1 MFRRFLGLPERPS
14 GSPPTDADGS
24 GGRRESDAQSG
35 FGETDTVRRIVAR
48 LDAMPPD
55 RARHLAGF
63 AYILA
68 RAAEA
73 DLEISAEETAVM
85 EHAIVEFGGLDEA
98 QAILV
103 TQMAKLQARARGAT
117 EDFLVTREFAR
128 IASDEEK
135 RAVVCSAFT
144 VVAANDSISSD
155 EASVVNEIARELDID
170 RPTLNAIREEFVEK
184 IDAIRAAHRIE
195 ESSPGR

>member
-1 MFRRFLGLPERPS
+1 MFRRFLGLPERPPGSS
-14 GSPPTDADGS
+14 GPDAARSAEEGLTGAPS
-24 GGRRESDAQSG
+24 A

-48 LDAMPPD
+48 LDALPPD

-73 DLEISAEETAVM
+73 DLDISAEETAVM

-135 RAVVCSAFT
+135 KAVVRTAFT
-144 VVAANDSISSD
+144 VVAANDSISAD

-184 IDAIRAAHRIE
+184 IEAIRAAHRLE
-195 ESSPGR
+195 GSSPGG

>member
-14 GSPPTDADGS
+14 GSSATDAALSHREGLS
-24 GGRRESDAQSG
+24 GAPST

-48 LDAMPPD
+48 LDALPPD

-73 DLEISAEETAVM
+73 DLDISAEETAVM

-103 TQMAKLQARARGAT
+103 TQMAKLQARVRGAT
-117 EDFLVTREFAR
+117 EDFLVTREFSR

-135 RAVVCSAFT
+135 KAVVRTAFT
-144 VVAANDSISSD
+144 VVAADDAISAD

-184 IDAIRAAHRIE
+184 IDAIRAAHRLE